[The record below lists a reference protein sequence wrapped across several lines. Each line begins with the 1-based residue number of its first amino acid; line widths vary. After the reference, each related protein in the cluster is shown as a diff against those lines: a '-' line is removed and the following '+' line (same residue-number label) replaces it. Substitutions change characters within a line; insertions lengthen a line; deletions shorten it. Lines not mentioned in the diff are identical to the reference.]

1 MWDHYLFFA
10 LGSLTYV
17 VAACRLDSLMSVVFL
32 EGESSSTGEMKPSP
46 SSSMWSRKLSTL
58 RSGRTLTVNCVF
70 VSPSSS
76 EPSSSSCPEHRR
88 GQMMSKGGKQSECA
102 VALRREAFR
111 IRLEDC
117 DVLVKSG
124 YKSSQCKWFHGHL
137 LFRWSQLEDTIQ
149 WEPTLCHLRV
159 SNRKSLHC
167 SIQQDAL

>member
-1 MWDHYLFFA
+1 MVQKGGAPIDSGQNHLQKNILQCFYALVLRPLLLCETTYWLFA
-10 LGSLTYV
+10 LGSPTYV

-88 GQMMSKGGKQSECA
+88 GQMMSKGGGA
-102 VALRREAFR
+102 V
-111 IRLEDC
+111 
-117 DVLVKSG
+117 
-124 YKSSQCKWFHGHL
+124 
-137 LFRWSQLEDTIQ
+137 
-149 WEPTLCHLRV
+149 
-159 SNRKSLHC
+159 
-167 SIQQDAL
+167 